1 MTKPEQTTTLA
12 DVHSLTTPVAM
23 ACVRSLAYDATLD
36 PGGNWYAEV
45 QADTDPARV
54 ASHRGDLDAMAM
66 RHQYHDEQI
75 HVHFAPTDAIEL
87 LLFDALEQ
95 ARYESIGANRYSGV
109 QVNLDAREIP
119 ASAADR
125 PNQNMD
131 FLSDANRLKLAAF
144 VLGQRAF
151 RFDAVAL
158 SPQLQTIAL
167 SNEFAVLSVAWSAGL
182 GELAEL
188 REDQA
193 AFANKA
199 RDIVQRWRTS
209 QNAAKFDSDESP
221 GRVDEGDST
230 DEPPDVDTPADDETA
245 EEFLADEASAS
256 DTDNL
261 KEESA
266 PAEGE
271 AQAHEGD
278 ATATPLM
285 DEAPMGGA
293 DPTFNSGVANLPY
306 KAFTTEFDETCLPAD
321 FADQQSLENLRAQ
334 LDQHIDL
341 HARLVRRL
349 ASRLQRVLL
358 ARQRRQWQFD
368 MEEGHLDTA
377 RLSRVVSDP
386 LMPLSFKCE
395 SEAPIRDTTITLL
408 IDNSR
413 SMLGR
418 PIMIAAAAT
427 DILARTLERCGVSV
441 EILGFT
447 TVHLHGGR
455 STQAWEAA
463 GKPQAPGRLNDV
475 RHIVYKSA
483 DTPYRNARRHL
494 GLMLDKDILKQ
505 NIDGE
510 ALQWASQRLLKRPEK
525 RRILMMISD
534 GAPVETSTLSAN
546 SDDYLVGHLHNV
558 ISDIERAGAIELLA
572 IGIGH
577 DVSQFYSNALS
588 VFDVRQLGPAMLNE
602 LGALLRR
609 GTI

>member
-1 MTKPEQTTTLA
+1 VTKPEQTTTLA

-23 ACVRSLAYDATLD
+23 ACVRSLAHDATVD
-36 PGGNWYAEV
+36 PGGNWCAEV
-45 QADTDPARV
+45 QVDTDPARV
-54 ASHRGDLDAMAM
+54 ASHRGDLDAVAL
-66 RHQYHDEQI
+66 RHLHHDEQI

-125 PNQNMD
+125 PDQNTD

-158 SPQLQTIAL
+158 SPQL
-167 SNEFAVLSVAWSAGL
+167 
-182 GELAEL
+182 
-188 REDQA
+188 
-193 AFANKA
+193 
-199 RDIVQRWRTS
+199 
-209 QNAAKFDSDESP
+209 P
-221 GRVDEGDST
+221 
-230 DEPPDVDTPADDETA
+230 DDETA

-256 DTDNL
+256 DTDNS

-463 GKPQAPGRLNDV
+463 GKPHTPGRLNDV